1 MKRFLKM
8 CLVVLLPL
16 LASCD
21 DGDNAA
27 PSIAHLAA
35 DGYFVVGGTLI
46 EVPFVAVESVTTDR
60 THLSQRKRS
69 DQKKFQELATSAD
82 NPLKVNQIEFY
93 LSSYGTY
100 GEYGVSAGICPRL
113 SQEWA
118 VSICHNEKQ
127 GKLRDLPETFLL
139 LDRSAVPHLLE
150 QMMTVGRER
159 VSDQVSKMKLLIGE
173 PERVCDRD
181 SKFCTAAV
189 AISAELV
196 AVWSEGAIGVSD
208 EGQAIYWLVTSAIA
222 RPS

>member
-1 MKRFLKM
+1 MKRFSKM
-8 CLVVLLPL
+8 CLIVLMPL
-16 LASCD
+16 LASCG
-21 DGDNAA
+21 DGENA
-27 PSIAHLAA
+27 PPDIAHLAA

-46 EVPFVAVESVTTDR
+46 QAPFVAVESVTTDGAY
-60 THLSQRKRS
+60 LSQRKRN

-82 NPLKVNQIEFY
+82 TPLKVNQIEFY

-118 VSICHNEKQ
+118 VSICHNKKR
-127 GKLRDLPETFLL
+127 GKLEDLPKTFLL
-139 LDRSAVPHLLE
+139 LDRKAVPHLLK
-150 QMMTVGRER
+150 QRMTVGQER

-173 PERVCDRD
+173 PESVCDKD

-196 AVWSEGAIGVSD
+196 AVWSEGATGVSD
-208 EGQAIYWLVTSAIA
+208 EGQAIYWLVTNAIA
-222 RPS
+222 RPT